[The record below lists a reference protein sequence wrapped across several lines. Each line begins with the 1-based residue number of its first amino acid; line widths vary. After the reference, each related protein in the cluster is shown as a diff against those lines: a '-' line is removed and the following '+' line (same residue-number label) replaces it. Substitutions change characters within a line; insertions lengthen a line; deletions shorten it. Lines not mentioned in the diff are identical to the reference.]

1 MDLFNMPDCVFIFLI
16 IWKLGLVAVFSIYIK
31 TYDEEPEWEKK
42 NKKKAKTKPTWLD
55 DLKGHLYGKNCSIIF
70 ISTQIIYC

>member
-1 MDLFNMPDCVFIFLI
+1 MTDCVFIFLI
-16 IWKLGLVAVFSIYIK
+16 IQKLGLVTVFSIYIK
-31 TYDEEPEWEKK
+31 TYDEEPGWKIKK

-55 DLKGHLYGKNCSIIF
+55 DLKGHLYRKNCSIIF